1 MTRWLGALLALVT
14 LAPVSAFAANEAAV
28 LAALRQEQAGVYA
41 IVREFHMQTLL
52 SGDPTRTSQ
61 LKAAVAQGQAAVKA
75 AAAGTGDAAAGAAIA
90 RAAAAWAPFAKLA
103 LGNNITRDGYTDDN
117 LVGDLYVAAATLD
130 QALAAAI
137 TAVPGGQKRAQADK
151 AHAANLL
158 MQRTAAAY
166 LKRAAQMSPDIG
178 AEDTFDIGDATRRLD
193 AQMNAL
199 ARELKGNATMAS
211 ALTKWNFIR
220 GSLANYNEKSV
231 PFIVDR
237 YATQI
242 NDSLQQVVAG
252 LEGTP

>member
-1 MTRWLGALLALVT
+1 MTRWLRALLALVT
-14 LAPVSAFAANEAAV
+14 LAPLSAFAANEASV

-52 SGDPTRTSQ
+52 SGDPGRTRQ
-61 LKAAVAQGQAAVKA
+61 LNAAVAQGQASVKA
-75 AAAGTGDAAAGAAIA
+75 AAVGTDDAAASAAIA
-90 RAAAAWAPFAKLA
+90 RAAAAWTPFARLA
-103 LGNNITRDGYTDDN
+103 LANNVARDGYTDDN
-117 LVGDLYVAAATLD
+117 LIGDLYQAADTLD

-137 TAVPGGQKRAQADK
+137 KTIPGGQKRAQADK

-166 LKRAAQMSPDIG
+166 IKRAAQMSTEIG
-178 AEDTFDIGDATRRLD
+178 AADTFDIAEATQRLD
-193 AQMNAL
+193 GQMKVL
-199 ARELKGNATMAS
+199 AREQKGNPTMDG

-220 GSLANYNEKSV
+220 GSLANYNEKAV

-242 NDSLQQVVAG
+242 NASLQQVVAG

>member
-1 MTRWLGALLALVT
+1 MTRWLGALFALVT
-14 LAPVSAFAANEAAV
+14 LAPLTAFADNEAAV

-52 SGDPTRTSQ
+52 SGDPARTSQ
-61 LKAAVAQGQAAVKA
+61 LKAAVARGQAAVKTA
-75 AAAGTGDAAAGAAIA
+75 ANGTGDATVNTAIA
-90 RAAAAWAPFAKLA
+90 RAAAAWTPFSRLA
-103 LGNNITRDGYTDDN
+103 LGNRIVEDGYTDDN
-117 LVGDLYVAAATLD
+117 LVGELYEAAATLD
-130 QALAAAI
+130 QTLGAAI
-137 TAVPGGQKRAQADK
+137 TAIPGGQKRAQADK
-151 AHAANLL
+151 AHAANIL

-178 AEDTFDIGDATRRLD
+178 AEDTFDIGEATKRLD
-193 AQMNAL
+193 GQMNAL
-199 ARELKGNATMAS
+199 ARELKGNVAMAG
-211 ALTKWNFIR
+211 AMTKWNFIR

-242 NDSLQQVVAG
+242 NESLQQVVAG